1 MRRQYVASIGVKF
14 YAGIDERLEQPLIYQ
29 DLPVSVRG
37 ERILLFDGVADRGI
51 SLQYTSEYLTKYKG
65 VQELATASCDR
76 KLRPQAATAS
86 CDCHP
91 TGQTQL
97 CHHPRF

>member
-65 VQELATASCDR
+65 VQELAGEMFAR
-76 KLRPQAATAS
+76 LE
-86 CDCHP
+86 
-91 TGQTQL
+91 QL
-97 CHHPRF
+97 GFSPAWIDNYLAD